1 MSGWPVRSR
10 GPEERQGGR
19 IEAVD
24 QYRGLAIV
32 LMVIANH
39 LADIASVPG
48 WLKHAPDVGLTPI
61 DLIAPFFIFAIGL
74 TYGPSYRGRTA
85 MSFAGGS
92 P

>member
-1 MSGWPVRSR
+1 MSRERPG
-10 GPEERQGGR
+10 GRQGER

-39 LADIASVPG
+39 LADIAS
-48 WLKHAPDVGLTPI
+48 APDVGLTPI

-74 TYGPSYRGRTA
+74 TCGPSCRGRTA
-85 MSFAGGS
+85 ISFAGGS